1 MIEPKASIK
10 ILEESAIGGCANE
23 VPSTSR
29 NKVTSILQLSTGGV
43 TKMYRVGRCGG
54 ILSVGTTPG
63 MQHDLQSMMRVMA
76 VGSRGQGEWP
86 GASARGC

>member
-10 ILEESAIGGCANE
+10 ILEKSTIGGCANE

-29 NKVTSILQLSTGGV
+29 NKVTSILQPSTGGV
-43 TKMYRVGRCGG
+43 TKMYRVGRSGG

-63 MQHDLQSMMRVMA
+63 MQHD
-76 VGSRGQGEWP
+76 
-86 GASARGC
+86 